1 MLSYCL
7 SLSRGAAAVAVAQW
21 LKQHV
26 YWWGTWYSSWYLV
39 TELAVQGITGVWDT
53 DFDCLSLMS

>member
-1 MLSYCL
+1 M
-7 SLSRGAAAVAVAQW
+7 AVALW
-21 LKQHV
+21 LKQHA

-39 TELAVQGITGVWDT
+39 PELAVQGITGVWDK